1 LNTFI
6 GWGFSILLFIAG
18 VGIPTNTTVT
28 AVVSDESEES
38 VDESNEEIL
47 VANPVWSS
55 SQEVRESEPSFRA
68 KRALPQFPPVK
79 SDHPGKRQEV
89 PNDPA
94 KRCPKLEPVFEAYG
108 LFPIETWS
116 YIAWRESGC
125 RPKAQNAKWDAAGN
139 MTYALNK
146 DGSYDTGL
154 LQINSS
160 WYSAVKNVCGDDA
173 VKNRMQ
179 GLKTVHCNL
188 MMARY
193 IMNNSKGGLAN
204 WRM

>member
-1 LNTFI
+1 MTGVLIPMNTGEAEAPSGPAEQVEI
-6 GWGFSILLFIAG
+6 
-18 VGIPTNTTVT
+18 TV
-28 AVVSDESEES
+28 E
-38 VDESNEEIL
+38 
-47 VANPVWSS
+47 NPVWTQ
-55 SQEVRESEPSFRA
+55 SQGIRETEPPYRV
-68 KRALPQFPPVK
+68 KRNLPQLPPVK
-79 SDHPGKRQEV
+79 SNHAGRRQEV
-89 PNDPA
+89 PQDPE
-94 KRCPKLEPVFEAYG
+94 KRCPQLEPVFEAYG
-108 LFPIETWS
+108 LYPIQTWS

-125 RPKAQNAKWDAAGN
+125 RPKAQNATWDAAGN

-160 WYSAVKNVCGDDA
+160 WYSAVKDVCGDGA
-173 VKNRMQ
+173 VENHMQ
-179 GLKTVHCNL
+179 GLKNVHCNL